1 MIPHRRIMLACM
13 ADNPGADVAAL
24 RREFICRVLAEHPLV
39 ACRILGQYA
48 TKLHQRVVTEAS
60 VRAAQSEREWLAAGN
75 DDALFQL
82 VIAEQI
88 SGPRKYILGGLYKGQ
103 T

>member
-60 VRAAQSEREWLAAGN
+60 VRAAQSGAGKSFLRN
-75 DDALFQL
+75 GHRGQKP
-82 VIAEQI
+82 I
-88 SGPRKYILGGLYKGQ
+88 GPSY
-103 T
+103 